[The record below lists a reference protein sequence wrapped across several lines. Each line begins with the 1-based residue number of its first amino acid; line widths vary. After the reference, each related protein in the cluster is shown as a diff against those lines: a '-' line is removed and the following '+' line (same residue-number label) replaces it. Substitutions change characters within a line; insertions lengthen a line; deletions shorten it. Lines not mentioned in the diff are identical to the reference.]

1 MSQKKYTTNFYLL
14 FVCVCIK
21 WKMIVTF
28 SNFVFSV
35 ADLKKKNDELFGN
48 LYLLVA
54 YIYDKLKSDSSK
66 LLL

>member
-1 MSQKKYTTNFYLL
+1 
-14 FVCVCIK
+14 
-21 WKMIVTF
+21 MIVTF

-35 ADLKKKNDELFGN
+35 ADLKKKNVELFGN